1 MTEKSG
7 SSETLLSLYQIPWRR
22 IQRDLYEAT
31 VFPSRIIR
39 FVPAVSFVQYEHS
52 Y

>member
-1 MTEKSG
+1 MVEAAG
-7 SSETLLSLYQIPWRR
+7 SSETLVTLYQIPWRR

-39 FVPAVSFVQYEHS
+39 FVPVASFVMYEHS
-52 Y
+52 